1 MKRLFWTRQRL
12 DFVNGISFAIGFTG
26 QVKKIWHR
34 HIFFIFDGVREWILG
49 LVWKLQVGGGL
60 VQCSNQGQID
70 CTCLR
75 FRDLSGNC
83 RHTHT
88 VTDTCRH
95 ARTHTQMP
103 THDYSLT
110 HIRSH
115 TNTCLS
121 SYRHLYQYIHTHAKQ
136 REAFHTTSMCK
147 PRSSLLEG
155 KLNTLNWKCKGV
167 SGSMVPYKAGAGHTR
182 CRGACTIKTGAHI
195 QIHSQ
200 NSWCWSLIRFS
211 SGVMVI
217 FSLSLDQT
225 NNPRSV
231 CLFLEMSCI
240 WAQG

>member
-1 MKRLFWTRQRL
+1 M
-12 DFVNGISFAIGFTG
+12 
-26 QVKKIWHR
+26 
-34 HIFFIFDGVREWILG
+34 GVREWILG
-49 LVWKLQVGGGL
+49 LVLKLQVGGGL

-83 RHTHT
+83 RHTHIQYIHMWT
-88 VTDTCRH
+88 RTQSHRCPHTRLQSSAPSFSHQQYHILLFSCRH
-95 ARTHTQMP
+95 
-103 THDYSLT
+103 L
-110 HIRSH
+110 
-115 TNTCLS
+115 
-121 SYRHLYQYIHTHAKQ
+121 HLFIHTHAKQ

-155 KLNTLNWKCKGV
+155 KLNTLNWKCRGV
-167 SGSMVPYKAGAGHTR
+167 SGSMVPYKAGAGHTG
-182 CRGACTIKTGAHI
+182 CSGSCTIKTRAHI

-217 FSLSLDQT
+217 FSMSLDQT
-225 NNPRSV
+225 NNPRTV
-231 CLFLEMSCI
+231 CLFLEMLCI